1 MITGFLLVLSL
12 GTTAPPAPTCCNAA
26 EMQLSEIPEYYE
38 EIKDIA
44 MNFCPY
50 KKYKKINENIVDDLI
65 KIEDHFFKSYQIPE
79 DLRGMILAAACN
91 ESGYNPLAKGDWRK
105 TKRGKRVA
113 RAHGI
118 LQLWP
123 WWIKKYKVNRFNHIQ
138 SAKAW
143 MSHIVRQRHKI
154 EKKRQCGKRMS
165 NLKKWV
171 VAWVQVTRGR
181 LTKENNY
188 RCGQAPSHYKRL
200 KRWYRTLAS
209 LAEDGC

>member
-1 MITGFLLVLSL
+1 MIAGLLLALSL
-12 GTTAPPAPTCCNAA
+12 CATTPPTPACCDTKGL
-26 EMQLSEIPEYYE
+26 QLSEIPSYYE

-44 MNFCPY
+44 MHTCPY
-50 KKYKKINENIVDDLI
+50 KKYNKINENIIDDLI
-65 KIEDHFFKSYQIPE
+65 KIEDHFFKTYNFPE
-79 DLRGMILAAACN
+79 DLRGMVLAAACN
-91 ESGYNPLAKGDWRK
+91 ESGYNPRAKGDWRK
-105 TKRGKRVA
+105 SKRGKRVA

-123 WWIKKYKVNRFNHIQ
+123 WWIKRYKVNRFDHVE

-143 MSHIVRQRHKI
+143 LSHIVRQRKKI
-154 EKKRQCGKRMS
+154 EKKRQCGKRIS

-200 KRWYRTLAS
+200 KKWYRILQSQT
-209 LAEDGC
+209 EDGC

>member
-1 MITGFLLVLSL
+1 MITGLLLALSV
-12 GTTAPPAPTCCNAA
+12 GISAPPVFTCCNTA
-26 EMQLSEIPEYYE
+26 ELKLTEVPSYYE
-38 EIKDIA
+38 EIKEIA
-44 MNFCPY
+44 MNSCPY
-50 KKYKKINENIVDDLI
+50 KKYEKINENIIDDLI
-65 KIEDHFFKSYQIPE
+65 KIEDYFFKTYGFPE
-79 DLRGMILAAACN
+79 ELRGMVLAAACN

-123 WWIKKYKVNRFNHIQ
+123 WWIKRYKVNRFNHIE

-143 MSHIVRQRHKI
+143 LSHIVRQRKKI
-154 EKKRQCGKRMS
+154 EKKRQCGKRIS
-165 NLKKWV
+165 NVRKWV

-200 KRWYRTLAS
+200 KRWRRTLRS
-209 LAEDGC
+209 QVVDGC